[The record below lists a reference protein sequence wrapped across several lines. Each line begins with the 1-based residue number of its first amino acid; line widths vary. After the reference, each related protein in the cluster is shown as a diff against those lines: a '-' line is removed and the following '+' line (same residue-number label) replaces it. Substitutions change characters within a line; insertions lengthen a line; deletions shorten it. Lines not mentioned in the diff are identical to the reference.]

1 LIAPNKRV
9 VIFDL
14 DNTLYDEFEFL
25 NGKMSRY
32 LDHQKVGGGL
42 RFLVLAEFKICF
54 KMKNIEYVIQHL
66 NTKFNLTLSVN
77 DYKDFLRNKD
87 FAVDVS
93 FYPGIYKALVAL
105 LESGFKVRLLTNG
118 NKYQQIQKISSLSR
132 TLNLSD
138 KVVYA
143 EDFAPKP
150 DPEGINF
157 ILMQE
162 KVNKSE
168 VLFVGDSNTDFDCA
182 ARAQVDFMFA
192 KDFFSGKL
200 V

>member
-1 LIAPNKRV
+1 MIVPNKRL

-14 DNTLYDEFEFL
+14 DNTLYDEFVFL
-25 NGKMSRY
+25 NGKMSKF
-32 LDHQKVGGGL
+32 LVHQKVDEGT
-42 RFLVLAEFKICF
+42 RFLILAEFKICF
-54 KMKNIEYVIQHL
+54 IMKNIEYVIQHL
-66 NTKFNLTLSVN
+66 NTKFNLTLSVD

-87 FAVDVS
+87 FAVDIS
-93 FYPGIYKALVAL
+93 FYPGICEALVVL
-105 LESGFKVRLLTNG
+105 LESGCIVRLLTNG
-118 NKYQQIQKISSLSR
+118 NKYQQLQKISSLSR
-132 TLNLSD
+132 TVNLSN

-182 ARAQVDFMFA
+182 VRAQVDFMFA